1 MTISYE
7 QFKHI
12 ATMLVKS
19 PRGENPVPVVRAS
32 YPGLAISRC
41 DADDMREETPFC
53 RAGNFDVFL
62 VDTSNLCWKIINE
75 PATATGLILAA
86 RG

>member
-12 ATMLVKS
+12 ASMLVQF
-19 PRGENPVPVVRAS
+19 PHGENPVPAVRAS
-32 YPGLAISRC
+32 YPELAVSRC

-53 RAGNFDVFL
+53 RAGDFDVFL